1 MSHRVLRPTIGI
13 YKFFSLAIFSSVI
26 LASVAI
32 VLPIESASAK
42 PMPKF
47 EASLIARQAELALD
61 ALRGAELLNQAE
73 QRDLVA
79 RWIDS
84 IGLSVASHLE
94 INAEDLKQSWRNAS
108 IERQRVLFAALSQL
122 GVPYK
127 TNADQPGIAL
137 DCSALTKFAWVTAGV
152 SIPRGSVQQYSASA
166 RIKKSEVQV
175 GDLAWYPGH
184 ISISLGLEN
193 VVIQSPVNGR
203 NVEVHVID
211 ESRIDWIRWV
221 DPTQ

>member
-1 MSHRVLRPTIGI
+1 MSHRILRPTIGI
-13 YKFFSLAIFSSVI
+13 YKFFSLAIFSTVI
-26 LASVAI
+26 LASVPI
-32 VLPIESASAK
+32 VLPIESVSAK
-42 PMPKF
+42 PMPRF
-47 EASLIARQAELALD
+47 EASLIARQADLALD
-61 ALRGAELLNQAE
+61 ALRGAELLIQVE

-94 INAEDLKQSWRNAS
+94 INAEDLKHTWRNAS

-137 DCSALTKFAWVTAGV
+137 DCSALTKFAWVKAGV

-166 RIKKSEVQV
+166 RIKNNDVQV